1 MERIP
6 VTRKKGTPA
15 WLWILLLLLLLG
27 LLYFL
32 FFRKSNNNDEWMD
45 DTTMSSET
53 YDSSSV
59 NSPAP
64 PPPGNDTTGSAST
77 EVTDLKPVY
86 TASDKQS
93 YVGRQVNLQNVQVHK
108 VISDTTFWIGD
119 SHDQRMFV
127 TGVRNGNATQ
137 KLKEGQKISIKGRI
151 EKMPDENTRKSG
163 WGIND
168 QTDFNGQGLYL
179 RAQEIM

>member
-6 VTRKKGTPA
+6 VQRKKGTPA
-15 WLWILLLLLLLG
+15 WLWILLLLLVLG

-32 FFRKSNNNDEWMD
+32 FFRKKTDDSEFLD
-45 DTTMSSET
+45 DTTTTTET
-53 YDSSSV
+53 YDSSTV

-64 PPPGNDTTGSAST
+64 PPPGSDTTGSTTS

-86 TASDKQS
+86 TASDRQS
-93 YVGRQVNLQNVQVHK
+93 YVGRQVNLQNVQVQK
-108 VISDTTFWIGD
+108 VVSDTTFWIGD
-119 SHDQRMFV
+119 NANEHMFV

-137 KLKEGQKISIKGRI
+137 KLKQGQRVSIKGQI
-151 EKMPDENTRKSG
+151 ERMPDENTRKTG
-163 WGIND
+163 WGITD
-168 QTDFNGQGLYL
+168 QADFNGQDIYL

>member
-6 VTRKKGTPA
+6 VQRKKGTPA

-32 FFRKSNNNDEWMD
+32 FFRKSKSNDEWLD
-45 DTTMSSET
+45 DSTSTTET

-64 PPPGNDTTGSAST
+64 PPPGNDTSAST
-77 EVTDLKPVY
+77 GTASSEVTDLKPVY
-86 TASDKQS
+86 SATDKQS
-93 YVGRQVNLQNVQVHK
+93 YVGRQVNLQNVQVQK
-108 VISDTTFWIGD
+108 VLTDTTFWIGD
-119 SHDQRMFV
+119 NNNEHIFV

-137 KLKEGQKISIKGRI
+137 KLKQGQRISIKGQL
-151 EKMPDENTRKSG
+151 EKMPDENTRKTG

-168 QTDFNGQGLYL
+168 
-179 RAQEIM
+179 

>member
-6 VTRKKGTPA
+6 VQRKKSTPA

-32 FFRKSNNNDEWMD
+32 FFRDKTDESEWLD
-45 DTTMSSET
+45 DTTTSQT
-53 YDSSSV
+53 TTTDSTITGAAP
-59 NSPAP
+59 NPNEPAA
-64 PPPGNDTTGSAST
+64 TST
-77 EVTDLKPVY
+77 SEVTDLKPVY
-86 TASDKQS
+86 TATNKQE
-93 YVGRQVNLQNVQVHK
+93 YVGRQVNLQNVQVHR

-119 SHDQRMFV
+119 NASEKLFV

-137 KLKEGQKISIKGRI
+137 KLKEGQRISIKGTL
-151 EKMPDENTRKSG
+151 EKMPDEATRKSG
-163 WGIND
+163 WGITD
-168 QTDFNGQGLYL
+168 KQAADFNGQDIYL